1 MTNFLTE
8 LEQNPFDPT
17 EFVERFAWR
26 ATNGAY
32 DAESFNPQNLYD
44 AFEQAIKS
52 LKTIQD
58 THQKKCE
65 RSVLV
70 RCPRVVS
77 CP

>member
-32 DAESFNPQNLYD
+32 DAESFNPQYLYD

-52 LKTIQD
+52 LKGIQD

-65 RSVLV
+65 RFVI
-70 RCPRVVS
+70 
-77 CP
+77 